1 MSTMLAGLQR
11 LGARLAGC
19 SAPGDVAEVA
29 ASELPALPGVSAAE
43 LTDGAQ
49 AWPTPGQ
56 PPSTDDAATV
66 ERRELRDADDRV
78 LGVLVVRCARPAE
91 TETTGAIDVAAHLV
105 QSALRALAPTLERT
119 AVSPRDRELQ
129 ALTGAMTE
137 TLDFGQIFERVSR
150 VVRLRLR
157 AHTVSVFETDGH
169 RIRLLRTD
177 LATTGDGRQLS
188 LPLDDLPLDEH
199 ARNLLDR
206 VTAAGAILAVA
217 HWPALRP
224 LELRPSDAVLAA
236 AHRLE
241 DGARVLLLAGVDAPE
256 RLGAA
261 DIAYLEELARLTAL
275 ALRNARLYEDAR
287 ESAERDPLT
296 GLKNRRAFWTELA
309 AELTGSHPHTAL
321 ALLDL
326 DDFKAIN
333 DNHGHAVG
341 DAVLEHVTHRLVR
354 VVRHT
359 DLLYRLGG
367 DEFAVVMPGAH
378 HTAARDVIA
387 RATAAMA
394 SARIALPTP
403 SLSAGVAAAPE
414 AGTTAEALY
423 AAADAALYEAKE
435 RKGEGGDRVVPAIER

>member
-1 MSTMLAGLQR
+1 MSTTLAGLQR

-29 ASELPALPGVSAAE
+29 ASELAALPGVRSAE

-49 AWPTPGQ
+49 AGAAPDRVA
-56 PPSTDDAATV
+56 STDDAAAA
-66 ERRELRDADDRV
+66 ERRELRDADDRL
-78 LGVLVVRCARPAE
+78 LGVLVVRWTRPAE
-91 TETTGAIDVAAHLV
+91 AEAAGALDVAAHLV

-119 AVSPRDRELQ
+119 ATSPRDRELQ

-137 TLDFGQIFERVSR
+137 TLDFSQIFERVSR

-157 AHTVSVFETDGH
+157 AHTVSVFETDGE

-199 ARNLLDR
+199 AGRLLDR
-206 VTAAGAILAVA
+206 VTAAGAVLAVA
-217 HWPALRP
+217 DWPALRP

-261 DIAYLEELARLTAL
+261 DVAYLEELARLTAL

-287 ESAERDPLT
+287 VGAERDPLT
-296 GLKNRRAFWTELA
+296 GLKNRRVFWSELRTELDGPS
-309 AELTGSHPHTAL
+309 THTAL

-326 DDFKAIN
+326 DDFKAVN
-333 DNHGHAVG
+333 DSHGHAVG

-367 DEFAVVMPGAH
+367 DEFAVVMPGADH
-378 HTAARDVIA
+378 GAAHDVIA
-387 RATAAMA
+387 RATTALTH
-394 SARIALPTP
+394 SRITLPTP

-423 AAADAALYEAKE
+423 TAADEALYEAKA
-435 RKGEGGDRVVPAIER
+435 RKGEGGGRVVAAVSR